1 MTMHYEK
8 NNNGKVIGKLARDS
22 IKTSKMR
29 NAFIAVTII
38 LSVSLLMVMSL
49 FTVEMKEADKRAMAR
64 AQHVIYYNLTDD
76 QLHRLSQDSRVSY
89 LTLGKRGQAVEI
101 DNYKLAPVYADGNS
115 MEIKTMNLL
124 DGKLPVQENEVLVS
138 RAYLEQIGKPTELGT
153 EFTVT
158 FLDGTTESFKVS
170 GFVEGAKG
178 SKQYTMVFSKAYA
191 ENGSQMRD
199 IPYEAYVRLSGAEKM
214 GKEECKAVIYSVGGD
229 AGILREDMNPNDHF
243 LDTLTADT
251 QEIAL
256 AACVGVVVL
265 LASVLVI
272 YGVFYISV
280 VGRIRQYG
288 QLRTIGMTKKQVRR
302 LVTREGI
309 YLFAV
314 SAPVGV
320 IIGSV
325 IAYFLKPDGWSFL
338 NTLLVALLVLV
349 IDLITV
355 LISVRKPA
363 SIAASISPIEAS
375 KYSVYSGGRK
385 KKTKKVHRRISP
397 LHLAAMN
404 SARNRKKVLMTVLS
418 LGIGG
423 VLFMAAATFV
433 NSFDKEMYSRQGD
446 FADSEYI
453 VSFSGNALE
462 LSEYGM
468 AGLQKNSP
476 FTEALESQ
484 ILFIP
489 GVDGIRS
496 NQATSVEFDY
506 PKKDLV
512 HVEDNISPFTRAQAQ
527 ELEKYL
533 EDGSLDY
540 DAMLKGETILLQANS
555 VVQEIYGWRFEVG
568 DTLTLYFYN
577 GDTVIPKEVKIAG
590 MFSTDYPKP
599 ISGWFM
605 MPQEVIQ
612 SIVPFNLDKDFIVST
627 EPSMELA
634 VEEPLRALVDSN
646 PNLVLSTLQ
655 EQREQD
661 AGSIATLSATALGL
675 ALFIIAFSMINLVNT
690 LITNILS
697 KKQELAMLE
706 SIGMSR
712 RQIRQMVLG
721 EGMLLAAGN
730 LLITLTIGTAAGY
743 LICWAFG
750 KLGVHYMIY
759 QFPVFYVL
767 AYAVILLL
775 VPYLISKIALRS
787 FEKETLVERLRE
799 AE

>member
-1 MTMHYEK
+1 
-8 NNNGKVIGKLARDS
+8 
-22 IKTSKMR
+22 
-29 NAFIAVTII
+29 
-38 LSVSLLMVMSL
+38 
-49 FTVEMKEADKRAMAR
+49 
-64 AQHVIYYNLTDD
+64 
-76 QLHRLSQDSRVSY
+76 
-89 LTLGKRGQAVEI
+89 
-101 DNYKLAPVYADGNS
+101 
-115 MEIKTMNLL
+115 
-124 DGKLPVQENEVLVS
+124 
-138 RAYLEQIGKPTELGT
+138 
-153 EFTVT
+153 
-158 FLDGTTESFKVS
+158 
-170 GFVEGAKG
+170 
-178 SKQYTMVFSKAYA
+178 
-191 ENGSQMRD
+191 
-199 IPYEAYVRLSGAEKM
+199 
-214 GKEECKAVIYSVGGD
+214 
-229 AGILREDMNPNDHF
+229 
-243 LDTLTADT
+243 
-251 QEIAL
+251 
-256 AACVGVVVL
+256 
-265 LASVLVI
+265 
-272 YGVFYISV
+272 
-280 VGRIRQYG
+280 
-288 QLRTIGMTKKQVRR
+288 
-302 LVTREGI
+302 
-309 YLFAV
+309 
-314 SAPVGV
+314 
-320 IIGSV
+320 
-325 IAYFLKPDGWSFL
+325 
-338 NTLLVALLVLV
+338 
-349 IDLITV
+349 
-355 LISVRKPA
+355 
-363 SIAASISPIEAS
+363 
-375 KYSVYSGGRK
+375 
-385 KKTKKVHRRISP
+385 
-397 LHLAAMN
+397 
-404 SARNRKKVLMTVLS
+404 MTVLS

-590 MFSTDYPKP
+590 MVSTDYPKP

>member
-1 MTMHYEK
+1 MNYEK

-64 AQHVIYYNLTDD
+64 AQHAIYYNLTDD
-76 QLHRLSQDSRVSY
+76 KLHRLTQDSRVSY

-101 DNYKLAPVYADGNS
+101 DNYTLVPAYVDGNS
-115 MEIKTMNLL
+115 MDIKTMDLL

-138 RAYLEQIGKPTELGT
+138 REYLEQIGKPAELGT

-158 FLDGTTESFKVS
+158 FLDGATESFKVS
-170 GFVEGAKG
+170 GFIEGAMG
-178 SKQYTMVFSKAYA
+178 SKQYTLVFSKAYA
-191 ENGSQMRD
+191 ENGPQMKN

-214 GKEECKAVIYSVGGD
+214 GKETCKAAIYSVGGD
-229 AGILREDMNPNDHF
+229 AGIPREDMNPNDHF

-251 QEIAL
+251 PEIAL

-302 LVTREGI
+302 LVTREGV

-325 IAYFLKPDGWSFL
+325 IAYFLKPDGWSLL
-338 NTLLVALLVLV
+338 NTLLVLV

-375 KYSVYSGGRK
+375 KYSAYSGGRK

-404 SARNRKKVLMTVLS
+404 SARNRKKVFMTVLS

-453 VSFSGNALE
+453 VSFSGNAME
-462 LSEYGM
+462 LSEYGI

-476 FTEALESQ
+476 FTDTLESQ
-484 ILFIP
+484 ILSIP

-506 PKKDLV
+506 PKEDLV
-512 HVEDNISPFTRAQAQ
+512 HVEDNISPFTREQAQ

-533 EDGSLDY
+533 EDGNLDY
-540 DAMLKGETILLQANS
+540 DAMLKGDTILLQANS

-577 GDTVIPKEVKIAG
+577 GDTVVPKEVKIAG
-590 MFSTDYPKP
+590 MISTDYPKP

-605 MPQEVIQ
+605 MPQEVLQ

-627 EPSMELA
+627 EPSMEFA
-634 VEEPLRALVDSN
+634 VEQPLRALVDSN
-646 PNLVLSTLQ
+646 PNLALSTLQ

-730 LLITLTIGTAAGY
+730 LLITLTLGTAAGY
-743 LICWAFG
+743 MICWAFG

>member
-1 MTMHYEK
+1 
-8 NNNGKVIGKLARDS
+8 
-22 IKTSKMR
+22 
-29 NAFIAVTII
+29 
-38 LSVSLLMVMSL
+38 
-49 FTVEMKEADKRAMAR
+49 
-64 AQHVIYYNLTDD
+64 
-76 QLHRLSQDSRVSY
+76 
-89 LTLGKRGQAVEI
+89 
-101 DNYKLAPVYADGNS
+101 
-115 MEIKTMNLL
+115 
-124 DGKLPVQENEVLVS
+124 
-138 RAYLEQIGKPTELGT
+138 
-153 EFTVT
+153 
-158 FLDGTTESFKVS
+158 
-170 GFVEGAKG
+170 
-178 SKQYTMVFSKAYA
+178 
-191 ENGSQMRD
+191 
-199 IPYEAYVRLSGAEKM
+199 
-214 GKEECKAVIYSVGGD
+214 
-229 AGILREDMNPNDHF
+229 
-243 LDTLTADT
+243 
-251 QEIAL
+251 
-256 AACVGVVVL
+256 
-265 LASVLVI
+265 
-272 YGVFYISV
+272 
-280 VGRIRQYG
+280 
-288 QLRTIGMTKKQVRR
+288 
-302 LVTREGI
+302 
-309 YLFAV
+309 
-314 SAPVGV
+314 
-320 IIGSV
+320 
-325 IAYFLKPDGWSFL
+325 
-338 NTLLVALLVLV
+338 
-349 IDLITV
+349 
-355 LISVRKPA
+355 
-363 SIAASISPIEAS
+363 
-375 KYSVYSGGRK
+375 
-385 KKTKKVHRRISP
+385 
-397 LHLAAMN
+397 
-404 SARNRKKVLMTVLS
+404 
-418 LGIGG
+418 
-423 VLFMAAATFV
+423 
-433 NSFDKEMYSRQGD
+433 MYSRQGD

-484 ILFIP
+484 ILSIP

-590 MFSTDYPKP
+590 MVSTDYPKP

-605 MPQEVIQ
+605 MPQEVIH

-634 VEEPLRALVDSN
+634 VEEPLRALVDSD

-730 LLITLTIGTAAGY
+730 LLITLTIGTAVGY